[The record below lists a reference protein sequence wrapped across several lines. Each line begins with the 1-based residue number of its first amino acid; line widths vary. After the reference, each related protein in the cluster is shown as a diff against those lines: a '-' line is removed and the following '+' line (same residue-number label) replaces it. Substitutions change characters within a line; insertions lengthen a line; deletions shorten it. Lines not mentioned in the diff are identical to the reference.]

1 MVVWRGIPLR
11 SAFCY
16 SEMVSAGGCTWH
28 GSCRLSLSWRC
39 LRSRLACSSSSSST
53 SAAAPGTGTATAVAA
68 GTCPTSNTVKFA
80 KTKFVA
86 DAALAGGAFKRYIYT
101 PAKDGKLKK
110 GASGRVLALV
120 KAAAA
125 GAFVINR
132 LKAAETAA
140 QGNPTLCKVFVAP
153 AAEVH
158 GRPDRAGRQGQERR
172 HQPVGRRRRLE
183 RADRR
188 ARRGHLRRRR
198 LHRQRQRQHHR
209 LTPASR
215 SPAVRRSFSGRP
227 RALRPGAVP
236 SPWCRRGGCCVPST
250 RR

>member
-1 MVVWRGIPLR
+1 MLRKLSVVFVMALL
-11 SAFCY
+11 AF
-16 SEMVSAGGCTWH
+16 TT
-28 GSCRLSLSWRC
+28 
-39 LRSRLACSSSSSST
+39 ACSSSSSST
-53 SAAAPGTGTATAVAA
+53 SAAASASATGTAAAEAA
-68 GTCPTSNTVKFA
+68 GQCPTTNTVKFA

-153 AAEVH
+153 AAKFTAALTGLVGKAKSGGIDPSDVDGASGALTDLH
-158 GRPDRAGRQGQERR
+158 SAATSGGAGF
-172 HQPVGRRRRLE
+172 LDN
-183 RADRR
+183 AN
-188 ARRGHLRRRR
+188 
-198 LHRQRQRQHHR
+198 
-209 LTPASR
+209 ASIT
-215 SPAVRRSFSGRP
+215 G
-227 RALRPGAVP
+227 
-236 SPWCRRGGCCVPST
+236 
-250 RR
+250 

>member
-1 MVVWRGIPLR
+1 MHVVRKLLVVFVMGLL
-11 SAFCY
+11 ALT
-16 SEMVSAGGCTWH
+16 V
-28 GSCRLSLSWRC
+28 
-39 LRSRLACSSSSSST
+39 ACSSSSSCT
-53 SAAAPGTGTATAVAA
+53 SAAASGTGTAAAEAA
-68 GTCPTSNTVKFA
+68 GSCPTTNTVKFA

-153 AAEVH
+153 AREVH

-172 HQPVGRRRRLE
+172 HRPVGRRRRLQ
-183 RADRR
+183 RADRS
-188 ARRGHLRRRR
+188 AQRGHLGRGR
-198 LHRQRQRQHHR
+198 LHRQRQRQYHR
-209 LTPASR
+209 LASAALIPGVEGTGVAR
-215 SPAVRRSFSGRP
+215 LAADIAGDVLGGLHDLDGAALAPPVPFLLGRVLHGDRLP
-227 RALRPGAVP
+227 VQGVELVP
-236 SPWCRRGGCCVPST
+236 
-250 RR
+250 

>member
-1 MVVWRGIPLR
+1 MHVVRKL
-11 SAFCY
+11 SVVFVMALLAF
-16 SEMVSAGGCTWH
+16 TT
-28 GSCRLSLSWRC
+28 
-39 LRSRLACSSSSSST
+39 ACSSSSSST
-53 SAAAPGTGTATAVAA
+53 SAAGTGTATAVAA

-110 GASGRVLALV
+110 GGSGRVLALV

-153 AAEVH
+153 AQKFTAALTGLVGKAKSGGINPSDVDGASSALTDLH
-158 GRPDRAGRQGQERR
+158 SAATSGGAGF
-172 HQPVGRRRRLE
+172 LDN
-183 RADRR
+183 AN
-188 ARRGHLRRRR
+188 
-198 LHRQRQRQHHR
+198 
-209 LTPASR
+209 ASIT
-215 SPAVRRSFSGRP
+215 G
-227 RALRPGAVP
+227 
-236 SPWCRRGGCCVPST
+236 
-250 RR
+250 

>member
-1 MVVWRGIPLR
+1 MVRKLSVVFVMALL
-11 SAFCY
+11 AF
-16 SEMVSAGGCTWH
+16 TT
-28 GSCRLSLSWRC
+28 
-39 LRSRLACSSSSSST
+39 ACSSSSSST
-53 SAAAPGTGTATAVAA
+53 SAAVSGTGTAAAAAA

-125 GAFVINR
+125 GAFVVNR

-153 AAEVH
+153 ARKFTAALTGLVGKAKSGGIDPSDVDGASSALTDVH
-158 GRPDRAGRQGQERR
+158 NAATSGGSGFTDNAN
-172 HQPVGRRRRLE
+172 
-183 RADRR
+183 
-188 ARRGHLRRRR
+188 
-198 LHRQRQRQHHR
+198 
-209 LTPASR
+209 ASIT
-215 SPAVRRSFSGRP
+215 G
-227 RALRPGAVP
+227 
-236 SPWCRRGGCCVPST
+236 
-250 RR
+250 

>member
-1 MVVWRGIPLR
+1 MHVVRKL
-11 SAFCY
+11 SVVFVMALLAF
-16 SEMVSAGGCTWH
+16 TT
-28 GSCRLSLSWRC
+28 
-39 LRSRLACSSSSSST
+39 ACSSSSSST
-53 SAAAPGTGTATAVAA
+53 SAAASGTGTAAADAA
-68 GTCPTSNTVKFA
+68 GSCPTSNTVKFA

-153 AAEVH
+153 AAKFTAALTGLVGKAKSGGIDPSDVDGASGALNEVH
-158 GRPDRAGRQGQERR
+158 DAATSGGAGFTDN
-172 HQPVGRRRRLE
+172 PN
-183 RADRR
+183 
-188 ARRGHLRRRR
+188 
-198 LHRQRQRQHHR
+198 
-209 LTPASR
+209 ASIT
-215 SPAVRRSFSGRP
+215 G
-227 RALRPGAVP
+227 
-236 SPWCRRGGCCVPST
+236 
-250 RR
+250 

>member
-1 MVVWRGIPLR
+1 MHVIRKL
-11 SAFCY
+11 SAVFV
-16 SEMVSAGGCTWH
+16 MALLAFTT
-28 GSCRLSLSWRC
+28 
-39 LRSRLACSSSSSST
+39 ACSSSSSST
-53 SAAAPGTGTATAVAA
+53 STSAAASGTGTAAAVAA

-153 AAEVH
+153 AQKFTAALTGLVGKAKSGGIDPSDVDGASSALTDLH
-158 GRPDRAGRQGQERR
+158 NAATSGGAGF
-172 HQPVGRRRRLE
+172 
-183 RADRR
+183 ADN
-188 ARRGHLRRRR
+188 ANAGI
-198 LHRQRQRQHHR
+198 
-209 LTPASR
+209 
-215 SPAVRRSFSGRP
+215 SG
-227 RALRPGAVP
+227 
-236 SPWCRRGGCCVPST
+236 
-250 RR
+250 

>member
-1 MVVWRGIPLR
+1 VLRKLSVVFVMALL
-11 SAFCY
+11 AF
-16 SEMVSAGGCTWH
+16 TT
-28 GSCRLSLSWRC
+28 
-39 LRSRLACSSSSSST
+39 ACSSSSSST
-53 SAAAPGTGTATAVAA
+53 NAAASASASATGTAAAEAA
-68 GTCPTSNTVKFA
+68 GQCPTTNTVKFA

-153 AAEVH
+153 AAKFTAALTGLVGKAKSGGIDPSDVDGASGALTDLH
-158 GRPDRAGRQGQERR
+158 NAATSGGAGF
-172 HQPVGRRRRLE
+172 
-183 RADRR
+183 ADN
-188 ARRGHLRRRR
+188 
-198 LHRQRQRQHHR
+198 
-209 LTPASR
+209 PNASI
-215 SPAVRRSFSGRP
+215 SG
-227 RALRPGAVP
+227 
-236 SPWCRRGGCCVPST
+236 
-250 RR
+250 

>member
-1 MVVWRGIPLR
+1 VVRKL
-11 SAFCY
+11 SVVFVMALLAF
-16 SEMVSAGGCTWH
+16 TT
-28 GSCRLSLSWRC
+28 
-39 LRSRLACSSSSSST
+39 ACSSSSSST
-53 SAAAPGTGTATAVAA
+53 SAAASGTGTAAAAAA
-68 GTCPTSNTVKFA
+68 GTCPTGGNTVKFA

-153 AAEVH
+153 AAKFTAALTGLVGKAKSGGIDPSDVDGASSALTDLH
-158 GRPDRAGRQGQERR
+158 SAASSGGAGFTDN
-172 HQPVGRRRRLE
+172 
-183 RADRR
+183 AN
-188 ARRGHLRRRR
+188 
-198 LHRQRQRQHHR
+198 
-209 LTPASR
+209 ASI
-215 SPAVRRSFSGRP
+215 SG
-227 RALRPGAVP
+227 
-236 SPWCRRGGCCVPST
+236 
-250 RR
+250 

>member
-1 MVVWRGIPLR
+1 MLRKLSVVFVMALL
-11 SAFCY
+11 AF
-16 SEMVSAGGCTWH
+16 TT
-28 GSCRLSLSWRC
+28 
-39 LRSRLACSSSSSST
+39 ACSSSSSSSSST
-53 SAAAPGTGTATAVAA
+53 SAAASGTGTAAAAAA
-68 GTCPTSNTVKFA
+68 GTCPTGGNTVKFA

-153 AAEVH
+153 AAKFTAALTGLVGKAKSGGIDPSDVDGASSALTDLH
-158 GRPDRAGRQGQERR
+158 SAASSGGAGFTDN
-172 HQPVGRRRRLE
+172 
-183 RADRR
+183 AN
-188 ARRGHLRRRR
+188 
-198 LHRQRQRQHHR
+198 
-209 LTPASR
+209 ASI
-215 SPAVRRSFSGRP
+215 SG
-227 RALRPGAVP
+227 
-236 SPWCRRGGCCVPST
+236 
-250 RR
+250 